1 LLALSRL
8 LKKVDGARTVFKK
21 IIFVLAVLM
30 ISASVGNA
38 APDSKGTDFWLAFPG
53 QLIPNQLTLFIAGDA
68 DTSGNV
74 SIPGL
79 SFSQNFNV
87 TPGQVT
93 VVELPVSAQ
102 LSATDGT
109 EDKGIHVTALNEVT
123 VYGLNRGP
131 ATTDAYLGLPTD
143 ILGLEYIVLGFGNV
157 NIVNGTEFVVAATL
171 DNTTVTITPSVTTG
185 TRTVGTPY
193 NIVLNQGQ
201 AYQLRNTGAAPNDLS
216 GTIITADKGVAVF
229 GGHEC
234 ANIPD
239 GNTVACD
246 HVVEELPPTQTWGK
260 SFVTMPL
267 ASRDN
272 GDTFRFLAA
281 VNGTHVTVNGTVVA
295 TLNRGQFHQRI
306 IDSPATITS
315 DQPILV
321 AQYSNGCSFDPPCGA
336 TDGDPF
342 MMLIP
347 PFEQFLGQYTVSTPD
362 QAGDTTPQFPA
373 NFVNV
378 VAPNAAVGSV
388 TLDGTAIP
396 PASFTAIGS
405 SGFSGTQVSLSQGSH
420 TLSGSLPFGA
430 FIYGFGSFDSYG
442 YPGGLSLAPVARV
455 TSVVL
460 TPETATNP
468 VGTEHCVIATV
479 SDQNQ
484 QPLAGVRVDFNV
496 IGANPTASFS
506 NTAANGQAQFCYT
519 GANPGQDTI
528 EAAVGNIFDTA
539 TKNWTGG
546 ETDNTPPVAEL
557 QPVVT
562 TPEDTSKLI
571 TLTGSDADGDSLT
584 FIIVTL
590 PEHGTLPAPTPAT
603 NILRSKAR
611 NQLKARLQKERKI
624 RGSSAS
630 KLSRKE
636 LAALIQSL
644 AANTVTYTPAANYNG
659 PDSFKFKVND
669 GHADSAEAA
678 VNITVTPVTDPPQIQ
693 SLLFEPRTYATPGI
707 AAILKLLNVDDNGSV
722 GLTVT
727 QLKARN
733 VPKGC
738 GPDVV
743 SSDEFSLFP
752 FSEVAS
758 LVDDP
763 DSADPTR
770 SEAELKAVE
779 IGPDALAVATA
790 QGCAI
795 TLELTAFSVRRT
807 GSSTDFSGTFSIDS
821 DGGTAAAVSIRAP
834 ATSSSQVRSNKTAKK
849 LPGPAVR

>member
-1 LLALSRL
+1 
-8 LKKVDGARTVFKK
+8 VFKK
-21 IIFVLAVLM
+21 IILVLAVLM
-30 ISASVGNA
+30 ISASIGNA

-53 QLIPNQLTLFIAGDA
+53 QLSNGQLTLFIAGDVS
-68 DTSGNV
+68 TSGNV

-93 VVELPVSAQ
+93 VVQLPVNAQ
-102 LSATDGT
+102 LSTTDGT
-109 EDKGIHVTALNEVT
+109 EAKGIHVTAQNEVT
-123 VYGLNRGP
+123 IYGLNRAS

-157 NIVNGTEFVVAATL
+157 NVVNGTEFVVAAAA
-171 DNTTVTITPSVTTG
+171 DNTVVTITPSVTTG
-185 TRTVGTPY
+185 ARTVGVPY

-201 AYQLRNTGAAPNDLS
+201 VYQLRNTGAAPNDLS
-216 GTIITADKGVAVF
+216 GTIVTADKPVAVF
-229 GGHEC
+229 GGHQC
-234 ANIPD
+234 ANIPN
-239 GNTVACD
+239 GSTFACD
-246 HVVEELPPTQTWGK
+246 HVVEQVPPTETWGK
-260 SFVTMPL
+260 SFVTVPL
-267 ASRDN
+267 ATRDN
-272 GDTFRFLAA
+272 GDTFRFLAST
-281 VNGTHVTVNGTVVA
+281 NGTNVTVNGAVVA

-306 IDSPATITS
+306 INSSATITS

-321 AQYSNGCSFDPPCGA
+321 AQYSNGCSFDSSCGP

-362 QAGDTTPQFPA
+362 QAGSPSPQFPA

-405 SGFSGTQVSLSQGSH
+405 SGFSGAQVSLTQGSH

-442 YPGGLSLAPVARV
+442 YPGGMSLAPVAQV

-468 VGTEHCVIATV
+468 VGTEHCVTATV
-479 SDQNQ
+479 TDQNN

-496 IGANPTASFS
+496 IGANPNVGFR
-506 NTAANGQAQFCYT
+506 NTTANGQAQFCYT
-519 GANPGQDTI
+519 GLNSGQDTI
-528 EAAVGNIFDTA
+528 TAAVGNISDTA

-546 ETDNTPPVAEL
+546 EVDNTPPVAEL

-562 TPEDTSKLI
+562 TPEDTPKTI

-590 PEHGTLPAPTPAT
+590 PAHGTLSAPTPAT
-603 NILRSKAR
+603 NAQRSKAR
-611 NQLKARLQKERKI
+611 SQLKARLQKERKI

-636 LAALIQSL
+636 LAALIQSVS
-644 AANTVTYTPAANYNG
+644 ANTVTYTPAANYNG
-659 PDSFKFKVND
+659 PDSFTFKVND
-669 GHADSAEAA
+669 GHADSAPAT
-678 VNITVTPVTDPPQIQ
+678 VNITVTPVNDDPEIQ
-693 SLLFEPRTYATPGI
+693 SLGFERRDFPTPQYSTPGI
-707 AAILKLLNVDDNGSV
+707 AAVLKFLNPDGDESVSMRVSLLKG
-722 GLTVT
+722 
-727 QLKARN
+727 RN

-738 GPDVV
+738 GPNVIP
-743 SSDEFSLFP
+743 SDEVSLFP
-752 FSEVAS
+752 FSEVVP
-758 LVDDP
+758 LGDDP
-763 DSADPTR
+763 DSADPNR
-770 SEAELKAVE
+770 SEGELKTVE
-779 IGPDALAVATA
+779 IGPQAMQVASD
-790 QGCAI
+790 QGCQV
-795 TLELTAFSVRRT
+795 TLQVTQFTVNRT
-807 GSSTDFSGTFSIDS
+807 GSPVSFSGSACIDS
-821 DGGTAAAVSIRAP
+821 DSNEVTTPCTSVTATASSRQLRSSGALRKIAP
-834 ATSSSQVRSNKTAKK
+834 
-849 LPGPAVR
+849 PAVR

>member
-1 LLALSRL
+1 MSLLALSRL
-8 LKKVDGARTVFKK
+8 LKKFDGARTVFKK
-21 IIFVLAVLM
+21 IILVLAVLM
-30 ISASVGNA
+30 ISASTGNA
-38 APDSKGTDFWLAFPG
+38 APDSKGTDFWLTFPKNG
-53 QLIPNQLTLFIAGDA
+53 VTGQLTLFIAGDTA
-68 DTSGNV
+68 TNGTVTGPGMAPTNFSVASG
-74 SIPGL
+74 
-79 SFSQNFNV
+79 
-87 TPGQVT
+87 TVT
-93 VVELPVSAQ
+93 VVDIPISAELNTSDTVES
-102 LSATDGT
+102 
-109 EDKGIHVTALNEVT
+109 KGIHVTAQAEVT
-123 VYGLNRGP
+123 VYGLNR
-131 ATTDAYLGLPTD
+131 ATFSSDAYLGLPAD
-143 ILGLEYIVLGFGNV
+143 ILGTDYIVLGYSGSGPELA
-157 NIVNGTEFVVAATL
+157 IVGTADV
-171 DNTTVTITPSVTTG
+171 TTVTITPSA
-185 TRTVGTPY
+185 TVGSRLAGVSF
-193 NIVLNQGQ
+193 NINLNQGQ
-201 AYQLRNTGAAPNDLS
+201 TYQLQGSADLS
-216 GTIITADKGVAVF
+216 GTIITSNKSIAVF
-229 GGHEC
+229 GGTAC
-234 ANIPD
+234 ANIPP
-239 GNTVACD
+239 GVAFCD
-246 HVVEELPPTQTWGK
+246 HIVEQLPPTETWGK

-272 GDTFRFLAA
+272 GDTFRFLAST
-281 VNGTHVTVNGTVVA
+281 NLTSITVNGTVV
-295 TLNRGQFHQRI
+295 TPVPLNRGQFHERI
-306 IDSPATITS
+306 INGPAVITS

-321 AQYSNGCSFDPPCGA
+321 AQYSNGCQFDSNCGS

-347 PFEQFLGQYTVSTPD
+347 PFEQFLAQYTVSTPD
-362 QAGDTTPQFPA
+362 QAGDTSPQFPA

-378 VAPNAAVGSV
+378 VAPAAAVGAV

-396 PASFTAIGS
+396 LGSFTPIGS
-405 SGFSGTQVSLSQGSH
+405 SGFSGAQVPLSQGSH
-420 TLSGSLPFGA
+420 NLSGPLPFSA
-430 FIYGFGSFDSYG
+430 FIYGFGFFDSYG

-460 TPETATNP
+460 TPETDTNP
-468 VGTEHCVIATV
+468 VGTEQCVTASVT
-479 SDQNQ
+479 DQNN

-506 NTAANGQAQFCYT
+506 NTVANGQAQFCYT

-539 TKNWTGG
+539 TKNWTEG
-546 ETDNTPPVAEL
+546 ETDNTPPVADS
-557 QPVVT
+557 PPPVT
-562 TPEDTSKLI
+562 TLEDTPKII
-571 TLTGSDADGDSLT
+571 TLTGSDADGNSLT

-590 PEHGTLPAPTPAT
+590 PEHGTLSAPTPAT
-603 NILRSKAR
+603 NVLRSKAR

-644 AANTVTYTPAANYNG
+644 SANTVTYTPAANYNG
-659 PDSFKFKVND
+659 PDSFTFKVND
-669 GHADSAEAA
+669 GQTDSAPAT

-707 AAILKLLNVDDNGSV
+707 AAILKLLNVDGNGSV

-738 GPDVV
+738 GPDVL

-779 IGPDALAVATA
+779 IGPDALAVATG

-821 DGGTAAAVSIRAP
+821 DGGTAAAVSSRTP
-834 ATSSSQVRSNKTAKK
+834 ATSSSQVRSNKTTKK
-849 LPGPAVR
+849 LPRPAVR